1 MREKTAFLCQKNP
14 FFKLSLQGENQLRK
28 SKSTLFT
35 EYFENFWK
43 MPSMLI
49 VVLWHKTIYSHEDCG
64 VQWLSEKVGDPRKW
78 LLVAGDSAV
87 LR

>member
-35 EYFENFWK
+35 EYFENF
-43 MPSMLI
+43 
-49 VVLWHKTIYSHEDCG
+49 
-64 VQWLSEKVGDPRKW
+64 
-78 LLVAGDSAV
+78 
-87 LR
+87 